1 MRRRR
6 LGFGAELAP
15 LVLILAC
22 LAGSLGLIV
31 AAYRRVNQTRTLA
44 PRTPIVAAAPAP
56 VPTPPR
62 PVAPR
67 VATPP
72 PRLVVVDV
80 PPPPPPED
88 PTPKALAQ
96 LTASEAEQLL
106 AASQA
111 NRKAQALDEA
121 RQVAAVESERWRR
134 RQSLIHAQVSTLET
148 KVRKVETDL
157 DALAFERDALEKEL
171 DARKAAVAR
180 AKSRP
185 SQAILPHKGPN
196 GTWRRPVIVECRNGA
211 AVIQPQGMEF
221 GLLDLESGFGATL
234 NPFVAAVAREAIRV
248 QRSASPDGAPVVP
261 YIFFLVRPDGIRP
274 YYEAR
279 GRLEP
284 LGITFGYELA
294 DAEWEIEF
302 PDLDDVAAWDGSASS
317 GGPNPALASNPPGRG
332 PKSSAEDTDLP
343 TWPGPRGNGKGNG
356 PIGDPSRPFTFG
368 GGGNSRSTS
377 IMGRAFDGPMTPTSG
392 SRRAGLN
399 GPGRGGSEPGSNPA
413 PPDGGSGDGNSTNPG
428 PAPAGFPAAFLASGG
443 GARGDNS
450 AQDQGED
457 SKPALPGGDSPA
469 GPGKSRVTA
478 SGRVVAGGARLG
490 PGLSGDPGTKG
501 GSGQPGGSF
510 GLGQNQVDGKA
521 DTARDGK
528 STRPGTEAP
537 PIELALDG
545 PTADPGVGTSLTDRG
560 QTAGRGGLV
569 GRPEPSTAPGQ
580 GPPTELALNGPIGDE
595 PGELPPLGGPKP
607 DEADPASTFF
617 WPGGPGGDGK
627 KRPKVVAPAEDSL
640 SLPAT
645 NADRESQVAAGADPS
660 IPSTDGGGAAETGG
674 DPGGVGGNQA
684 AQRMLGQPAHRS
696 GQPAA
701 SASADSAPPPPGAMG
716 IGLNAPVPPMNL
728 TIPRHLP
735 TPSIPPPGAIPPVP
749 PMNLTIPRHLPT
761 PSEAAAAVRRQTNA
775 PPNLADWTPQ
785 GSVVDKTFE
794 IVVVCGPDGVTV
806 QPGNYR
812 VTVDALKDR
821 EGLFKKQVVALVK
834 NRRAV
839 DPKTQVEP
847 RVRFLI
853 QPQGFDTYRLARSQF
868 FVSGLSW
875 PTSTQVAAPDPLV
888 IRSRG
893 IW

>member
-22 LAGSLGLIV
+22 LVGSLGLIM
-31 AAYRRVNQTRTLA
+31 AAYRRVNQTRTTV
-44 PRTPIVAAAPAP
+44 PRTPVVAAAPAP
-56 VPTPPR
+56 ITTAPRSVASGVAAPPPR
-62 PVAPR
+62 P
-67 VATPP
+67 
-72 PRLVVVDV
+72 VVVDV
-80 PPPPPPED
+80 PPPPPSED

-121 RQVAAVESERWRR
+121 RQVTVAESERWRR
-134 RQSLIHAQVSTLET
+134 RQSLIHAQVNTLET

-211 AVIQPQGMEF
+211 AVIQPRGIEF
-221 GLLDLESGFGATL
+221 GLLDLESGYGATL

-302 PDLDDVAAWDGSASS
+302 PDLDDVAAWDGSAPS
-317 GGPNPALASNPPGRG
+317 GGPNPALASTPPGRG
-332 PKSSAEDTDLP
+332 LESTAEDIDLP
-343 TWPGPRGNGKGNG
+343 TWAGSRGNGKGNG
-356 PIGDPSRPFTFG
+356 LIGAPSRPFTFG

-377 IMGRAFDGPMTPTSG
+377 IMGRAFDGPISPTPS
-392 SRRAGLN
+392 SRLAGLN
-399 GPGRGGSEPGSNPA
+399 GVRNGDSGTNPNPA
-413 PPDGGSGDGNSTNPG
+413 QPDGGSGDGNSANPG
-428 PAPAGFPAAFLASGG
+428 PAPAGFPAALLAGG
-443 GARGDNS
+443 GGSKGDGS

-457 SKPALPGGDSPA
+457 FKPALPGGDSPA
-469 GPGKSRVTA
+469 SSARGRVTA

-490 PGLSGDPGTKG
+490 PGSSGDPGTKG

-510 GLGQNQVDGKA
+510 GLGRNQADGRA
-521 DTARDGK
+521 DAAGGGK
-528 STRPGTEAP
+528 PARPGTEAP
-537 PIELALDG
+537 TIELALDG
-545 PTADPGVGTSLTDRG
+545 PTADPGAGTSPTDRS

-607 DEADPASTFF
+607 DEADPASMFV
-617 WPGGPGGDGK
+617 WPGGPDGDGK
-627 KRPKVVAPAEDSL
+627 KRSKVVAPGDDSL

-645 NADRESQVAAGADPS
+645 DADRESQVAAGADPTLSS
-660 IPSTDGGGAAETGG
+660 IGSGRAARTGG

-684 AQRMLGQPAHRS
+684 AKRMFGQPAHRS
-696 GQPAA
+696 EQPAA
-701 SASADSAPPPPGAMG
+701 SASADSMPPPAGAIG
-716 IGLNAPVPPMNL
+716 IGLNAPVLPRPLPSPSSLPNIPPPGVIPPAPPMNL
-728 TIPRHLP
+728 P
-735 TPSIPPPGAIPPVP
+735 
-749 PMNLTIPRHLPT
+749 IPRHLPT
-761 PSEAAAAVRRQTNA
+761 PSEAAAAVQRQTNA

-785 GSVVDKTFE
+785 GSAVDKTFE

-839 DPKTQVEP
+839 DLKTQVEP

-868 FVSGLSW
+868 FVSGLNW